1 MLCCCTSYSS
11 AFQSTAFAHARSGLL
26 KVATGSVRRHA
37 SRLLSA
43 IAADAGPRKKVVFL
57 GTPDVAALS
66 LQRLL
71 EASKEGLGGGFDIA
85 LVVTQPPARTGRG
98 KKVVASP
105 VHQLAD
111 SHSIAVLTPEKARDP
126 EFLESLRELA
136 PDLCITAAYGQV
148 MLYQYLPMRYH
159 EAALMTEQSADGLH
173 SANGSAYCSSCRR
186 SFWTS
191 QRAAPSTCTPRCC
204 PSTEGPAQCSAA
216 CRQGTQPQE

>member
-1 MLCCCTSYSS
+1 MRLLLAMLCCFSYSSS
-11 AFQSTAFAHARSGLL
+11 AFQSTALAHARSGAL
-26 KVATGSVRRHA
+26 KTAFCTLRWHT

-43 IAADAGPRKKVVFL
+43 SATDAGPRKKVVFL

-126 EFLESLRELA
+126 EFLDSLRELA

-148 MLYQYLPMRYH
+148 TLLHQQ
-159 EAALMTEQSADGLH
+159 QSLIMH
-173 SANGSAYCSSCRR
+173 LQS
-186 SFWTS
+186 W
-191 QRAAPSTCTPRCC
+191 
-204 PSTEGPAQCSAA
+204 
-216 CRQGTQPQE
+216 